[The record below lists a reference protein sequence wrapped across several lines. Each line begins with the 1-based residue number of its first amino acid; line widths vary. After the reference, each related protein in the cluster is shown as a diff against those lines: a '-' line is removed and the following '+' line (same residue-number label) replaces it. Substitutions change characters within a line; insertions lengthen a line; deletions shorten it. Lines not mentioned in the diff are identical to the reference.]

1 MDLVGEAPQLTAP
14 DPVSPLSDPPTPAPV
29 PQSPP
34 AQTPP
39 HAGLIEIA
47 LPGGASVRVDG
58 SVDDAA
64 LRRVLD
70 VLGSR

>member
-1 MDLVGEAPQLTAP
+1 MPRLTAP
-14 DPVSPLSDPPTPAPV
+14 DPVQPMFVPPLPPPTPP
-29 PQSPP
+29 PLPPP

-58 SVDDAA
+58 SVDGAA

-70 VLGSR
+70 ILEGR